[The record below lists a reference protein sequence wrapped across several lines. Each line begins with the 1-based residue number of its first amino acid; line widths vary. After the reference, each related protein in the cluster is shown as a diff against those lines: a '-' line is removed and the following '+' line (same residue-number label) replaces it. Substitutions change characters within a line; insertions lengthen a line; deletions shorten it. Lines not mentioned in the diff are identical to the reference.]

1 MSISKYINLATVGT
15 TIVLAIGGW
24 IGTYLY
30 GEAKSLYV
38 AVQANTE
45 QRIQNQQFQK
55 ILEQVAADVK
65 NTNDD
70 VKEIKRRQLTV
81 QGKAHME
88 TQGDDLTIKVNTI
101 GNAADYSKLSRARIT
116 NMSDPDQSSV
126 VVNVIGTFRNVDA
139 DYLIMLSKQAG
150 VRLGVRANVNT
161 INVRIEPVN

>member
-70 VKEIKRRQLTV
+70 VKEIKRR
-81 QGKAHME
+81 
-88 TQGDDLTIKVNTI
+88 VNC
-101 GNAADYSKLSRARIT
+101 SR
-116 NMSDPDQSSV
+116 
-126 VVNVIGTFRNVDA
+126 
-139 DYLIMLSKQAG
+139 
-150 VRLGVRANVNT
+150 
-161 INVRIEPVN
+161 